1 MTVEPLQG
9 GLAVA
14 TAERVEAGSV
24 AAQQTAPRRPGGGVW
39 WRHLLAVVAI
49 VWALF
54 PIVFIVSAAINP
66 SGTLNTAELLPTRM
80 SWSNFDALFN
90 DPARPY
96 TSWYRNSMIVAG
108 VGSLASVFLGAC
120 AAYAFSRLRFT
131 GRRPGLLALLLFQMF
146 PALLAFVALYITFDK
161 IGDVLPAIGLNSVY
175 GLMLCYLGGA
185 MGANVWLLKG
195 YFDTVPRELDEA
207 AKVDGASH
215 ARVFFT
221 MTLRLVMPILV
232 TVFMLS
238 FASSLASACAIAGTI
253 SRGTACRS
261 RMPYVNCDQRAS
273 YLRSATRATR
283 MQAAALTVSQIDS
296 RPNAD
301 GMYWMLVSGT
311 TAKNARCAATPTAR
325 PARAPRSFGTL

>member
-14 TAERVEAGSV
+14 TAERVEVDSV
-24 AAQQTAPRRPGGGVW
+24 AAKQTAPRRPGGGVW

-215 ARVFFT
+215 ARIFFT

-232 TVFMLS
+232 TVFMLPFVGLFS
-238 FASSLASACAIAGTI
+238 EFLLASIFLRDVDQQTLGVGLWAMQKADKNRYFGQFCAGAVLASLPVVLLYLSFQRQLI
-253 SRGTACRS
+253 SG
-261 RMPYVNCDQRAS
+261 
-273 YLRSATRATR
+273 
-283 MQAAALTVSQIDS
+283 LTQGSV
-296 RPNAD
+296 
-301 GMYWMLVSGT
+301 
-311 TAKNARCAATPTAR
+311 K
-325 PARAPRSFGTL
+325 

>member
-9 GLAVA
+9 GVAVA

-24 AAQQTAPRRPGGGVW
+24 AATQQRTPRRPGGGVW
-39 WRHLLAVVAI
+39 WRHLLAIVAI

-215 ARVFFT
+215 ARIFFT

-238 FASSLASACAIAGTI
+238 FVGLFSEFLLASIFLRDVDQQTLGVGLWAMQKADKNRYFGQFCAGAVLASLPVVLLYLSFQRQLI
-253 SRGTACRS
+253 SG
-261 RMPYVNCDQRAS
+261 
-273 YLRSATRATR
+273 
-283 MQAAALTVSQIDS
+283 LTQGSV
-296 RPNAD
+296 
-301 GMYWMLVSGT
+301 
-311 TAKNARCAATPTAR
+311 K
-325 PARAPRSFGTL
+325 

>member
-14 TAERVEAGSV
+14 TAERVEVDSV
-24 AAQQTAPRRPGGGVW
+24 AAKQTAPRRPGGGVW

-215 ARVFFT
+215 ARIFLT

-238 FASSLASACAIAGTI
+238 FVGLFSEFLLASIFLRDVDQQTLGVGLWAMQKADKNRYFGQFCAGAVLASLPVVLLYLSFQRQLI
-253 SRGTACRS
+253 SG
-261 RMPYVNCDQRAS
+261 
-273 YLRSATRATR
+273 
-283 MQAAALTVSQIDS
+283 LTQGSV
-296 RPNAD
+296 
-301 GMYWMLVSGT
+301 
-311 TAKNARCAATPTAR
+311 K
-325 PARAPRSFGTL
+325 

>member
-1 MTVEPLQG
+1 MTVEPLQA

-14 TAERVEAGSV
+14 TEERVEAGSV
-24 AAQQTAPRRPGGGVW
+24 AAKQTAPRRPGSGVW

-215 ARVFFT
+215 ARIFFT

-238 FASSLASACAIAGTI
+238 FVGLFSEFLLASIFLRDVDQQTLGVGLWAMQKADKNRYFGQFCAGAVLASLPVVLLYLSFQRQLI
-253 SRGTACRS
+253 SG
-261 RMPYVNCDQRAS
+261 
-273 YLRSATRATR
+273 
-283 MQAAALTVSQIDS
+283 LTQGSV
-296 RPNAD
+296 
-301 GMYWMLVSGT
+301 
-311 TAKNARCAATPTAR
+311 K
-325 PARAPRSFGTL
+325 